1 MKITLNIDSTSYN
14 AKPKGKEGII
24 KNSVSKIASIK
35 EIEPEELIEAVKDG
49 KTFTP
54 AQITGTKAKD
64 WKSQQIIVAD
74 IDNAKEAAED
84 PLRPEE
90 AIEVMQSYDLMPY
103 FMYYTFSNTA
113 DHPKYRI
120 VLIIDEVITEAEEAA
135 ALTSKLAAMFN
146 IERPGAA
153 DTSIH
158 NGDRFIYGSTK
169 DCIIRE
175 DKIITS
181 LAKLRELPA
190 LHELPPLKTP
200 AKDEARKEDFLDFDA
215 VINDYSRQGFNTDE
229 IKTFDLET
237 YILKTAG
244 GDLKTSGSTT
254 FINPCPLCGHND
266 DFVVYDKKSFA
277 AFGANDEKYCKP
289 GRQHA
294 GGTIIDYLM
303 YKENLTLSE
312 AFDKFKYDIQGHER
326 PRTQQPPIMTDYK
339 APEPPGDPL
348 TPEELAEA
356 AGIKREVKPLTY
368 TEETGADMMKDFLA
382 KIQGRNYESIAT
394 GLSYFDRITD
404 GGFIRGE
411 LVTLGAAPGA
421 GKTMF
426 AQMLLE
432 GLVFGKANA
441 DVLYINLEMSRDQ
454 LLARSISR
462 ILWTYKQK
470 DYKAKQILRGYDWKE
485 EDRKEIL
492 KTIQIY
498 AENVAN
504 HFKYVNPDTNELIDI
519 INAMQSDTDRLKAEG
534 RPAPI
539 ICIDY
544 LQLITTKNK
553 EAAEGVKVVIKQL
566 KDFAIKNN
574 TCVFVIIAHNRLSNE
589 TGAASVTSGRDTSAI
604 EYSGDTMLTLSY
616 AAIEDYK
623 YVTNSDWDLL
633 GVDPKTETDKKG
645 NTTTTY
651 PSKKYNVKIINRLKG
666 VALERNLPL
675 PAACRHIM
683 LKVVKSRFDGE
694 GRRVTLDFDGKHATF
709 TEVDKYKI
717 NPWEWDE
724 G

>member
-1 MKITLNIDSTSYN
+1 MKITLNIDSTSYDS
-14 AKPKGKEGII
+14 KPKGKEGII
-24 KNSVSKIASIK
+24 KNSVSKLASIK
-35 EIEPEELIEAVKDG
+35 KIEPEELIEAVKDG

-54 AQITGTKAKD
+54 AQIIGTKAKD

-84 PLRPEE
+84 PLRPDE
-90 AIEVMQSYDLMPY
+90 AIEVMQRYDLMPY

-135 ALTSKLAAMFN
+135 ALTSKLASIFN
-146 IERPGAA
+146 FERSGAA

-181 LAKLRELPA
+181 LAKLRELPT
-190 LHELPPLKTP
+190 LPS
-200 AKDEARKEDFLDFDA
+200 KDEEKKLKESFF
-215 VINDYSRQGFNTDE
+215 NSDYLQTEDTTKQEIQAFN
-229 IKTFDLET
+229 LEA

-266 DFVVYDKKSFA
+266 DFAIDNNLFVAY
-277 AFGANDEKYCKP
+277 GANDQKYCKP

-326 PRTQQPPIMTDYK
+326 PRKQQPPIMTDYK

-348 TPEELAEA
+348 TPDELAEA

-368 TEETGADMMKDFLA
+368 TDETGADMMKVFLA
-382 KIQGRNYESIAT
+382 KIQGRDYESIAT

-432 GLVFGKANA
+432 GLVFGKDNA
-441 DVLYINLEMSRDQ
+441 DVLYINLEMSREQ

-498 AENVAN
+498 AENIAN

-574 TCVFVIIAHNRLSNE
+574 TCVFCIIAHNRASNE

-616 AAIEDYK
+616 EAIENDRIISR
-623 YVTNSDWDLL
+623 SDCDLL
-633 GVDPKTETDKKG
+633 EIKPNIRQKDGIVSTEYPK
-645 NTTTTY
+645 N
-651 PSKKYNVKIINRLKG
+651 KYDLRTISRLKG
-666 VALERNLPL
+666 VALEKDLAL

-709 TEVDKYKI
+709 TEVDKNKKD
-717 NPWEWDE
+717 PWGQSE